1 MNRHPTIA
9 AAEPHPALTK
19 PVPASA
25 RRHGPQPPEG
35 NLLLARIPDEE
46 QRMICRHAEIVSLEK
61 GQVISE
67 AERAIGY
74 AYFPTRGLVSLQKLG
89 ADGGSIEVANVSRE
103 GMVGV
108 PLLLGSKAATITAKV
123 IAGGPAIRLR
133 GDLLERLC
141 LESPALRLG
150 LLAYVHE
157 LFEEMA
163 QSVHCNTLHAGLPR
177 LCRWLLVA
185 SSRVGSDV
193 VSLTHEALGHILGM
207 PRTGVTRLATELH
220 DAGAIR
226 CRYGTITI
234 LNRRRLE
241 LSACECVIS
250 SGHLPAELGGEG
262 PAPGYLPDRQASRA
276 SRPSSGP
283 A

>member
-1 MNRHPTIA
+1 MNRLQTTA
-9 AAEPHPALTK
+9 AASHPALTK
-19 PVPASA
+19 PVPPSSIS
-25 RRHGPQPPEG
+25 RHAPPPPEG

-46 QRMICRHAEIVSLEK
+46 QRAICRHAEIVSLEK

-74 AYFPTRGLVSLQKLG
+74 AYFPSRGLVSLQKLG
-89 ADGGSIEVANVSRE
+89 PDGGSIEVAAVSRE

-108 PLLLGSKAATITAKV
+108 PLLLGSKAATVTARV
-123 IAGGPAIRLR
+123 IAPGPAIRLR
-133 GDLLERLC
+133 ADLLERLC
-141 LESPALRLG
+141 LETPGLRLC
-150 LLAYVHE
+150 LLTYVHE
-157 LFEEMA
+157 FFEEIA
-163 QSVHCNTLHAGLPR
+163 QSAHCNTLHAGLQR
-177 LCRWLLVA
+177 LCRWLLLA
-185 SSRVGSDV
+185 SSRLGSDIV
-193 VSLTHEALGHILGM
+193 PLTHEALGHILGM

-241 LSACECVIS
+241 LSACECPIG
-250 SGHLPAELGGEG
+250 SGHVPAQSATE
-262 PAPGYLPDRQASRA
+262 AQASGYLLDRQANRA

-283 A
+283 G